1 MWYLIYIVLFLL
13 SVWNT
18 FYLWKRL
25 RLDTQTPMQTEAL
38 PNICDILDS
47 FLIKKIMIHIV

>member
-1 MWYLIYIVLFLL
+1 MYLIYIVLFLL

-47 FLIKKIMIHIV
+47 LLIKKIMIHVV